1 MKLIRSG
8 VFETNSSSAHSLAYK
23 NEDVLRGVY
32 ESNGIKD
39 FKDERYRLTEIPEK
53 YKNYVLQPSFDEYG
67 WGYDE
72 LDTPNEKLSYILTN
86 EYEGVNSLQKVYN
99 GKFFVTIVK
108 WLQEYGLGV
117 SIKELQ
123 LDEWGYTD
131 GYIDHESKFVIPKDI
146 FNDKE
151 DLITYLF
158 NDDIVVYIENDNEEC
173 MEWLK
178 KSNKK

>member
-1 MKLIRSG
+1 M
-8 VFETNSSSAHSLAYK
+8 
-23 NEDVLRGVY
+23 
-32 ESNGIKD
+32 
-39 FKDERYRLTEIPEK
+39 
-53 YKNYVLQPSFDEYG
+53 
-67 WGYDE
+67 
-72 LDTPNEKLSYILTN
+72 
-86 EYEGVNSLQKVYN
+86 QKVYN

-108 WLQEYGLGV
+108 WLQEFGINV

-123 LDEWGYTD
+123 LDDYGYVD

-146 FNDKE
+146 FKDKE

-173 MEWLK
+173 MKWLK

>member
-1 MKLIRSG
+1 MKLIRNG

-32 ESNGIKD
+32 ESNGVKD
-39 FKDERYRLTEIPEK
+39 FKDGRYRLTEIPEK
-53 YKNYVLQPSFDEYG
+53 YKNYVLYPRFDEYG
-67 WGYDE
+67 WGYDV
-72 LDTPNEKLSYILTN
+72 LDTPDEKLSYILTN
-86 EYEGVNSLQKVYN
+86 EYEGVTSLQKVYN
-99 GKFFVTIVK
+99 GKFFVMVVK
-108 WLQEYGLGV
+108 WLQEFGISV

-123 LDEWGYTD
+123 LDDYGYVD

-146 FNDKE
+146 FKDKE

-173 MEWLK
+173 MKWLK